1 MDSKTQSHHGDLT
14 REEIYSQPS
23 AWRAAL
29 DILTSEKDTITNFLL
44 QHEYEQIIFIGCGS
58 TYYLSLAAASVL
70 RHLSGKNV
78 IGLPASEMW
87 LYPSSSYATEGRKL
101 LIAVSRSGATTETIN
116 ACEAFKSRGNGD
128 LITLS
133 CYNDQPL
140 AKLGDLNLIFPS
152 GQEKSVAQTRAFST
166 LYLATIAIAA
176 MQNGSKNILTQLRE
190 LPDACE
196 HILSKHS
203 AQVKALGF
211 DKSFDRYYFLG
222 SGLRYGLASE
232 LSLKMK
238 EMSLSH
244 SEPFHFYEFRH
255 GPKSMV
261 TESTLIVGLL
271 SRENHAQE
279 YEVVQEMQKLGAQK
293 LTIGEGRADIDF
305 QPNLDLIA
313 SLPLYLPVG
322 QLLALNRAIANDLNP
337 DKPKNLDAVVRLPSI
352 RAIPNEIQI
361 GQEFIY

>member
-1 MDSKTQSHHGDLT
+1 VDPQAQSHNGDLT
-14 REEIYSQPS
+14 REEIYSQPA

-29 DILTSEKDTITNFLL
+29 DILSSDKDTITNFLL
-44 QHEYEQIIFIGCGS
+44 HHEYEQIIFTGCGS
-58 TYYLSLAAASVL
+58 TYYLSLAAAAVL

-87 LYPSSSYATEGRKL
+87 FYPSSSYTTDGRKL

-128 LITLS
+128 LFTLS
-133 CYNDQPL
+133 CYDDQPL

-176 MQNGSKNILTQLRE
+176 MQSGIINILTHLRE
-190 LPDACE
+190 LPGACE
-196 HILSKHS
+196 HLLSKHS
-203 AQVKALGF
+203 AQLKALGF
-211 DKSFDRYYFLG
+211 DKSFDRFYFLG

-238 EMSLSH
+238 EMSLCH
-244 SEPFHFYEFRH
+244 SEPFYFFEFRH

-261 TESTLIVGLL
+261 TDSTLIVGLL
-271 SRENHAQE
+271 SRENHTQE
-279 YEVVQEMQKLGAQK
+279 YEVIQEMQKLGAQR
-293 LTIGEGRADIDF
+293 LTIGEGRADIGF
-305 QPNLDLIA
+305 QPKLDPIA
-313 SLPLYLPVG
+313 SLLLYLPTG
-322 QLLALNRAIANDLNP
+322 QVLALNRAIANDLNP
-337 DKPKNLDAVVRLPSI
+337 DMPKNLDAVVRLPSI
-352 RAIPNEIQI
+352 RGIPNESKIR
-361 GQEFIY
+361 